1 MSNLEI
7 NLDDNCNHDWV
18 VYQTGYKVAEFY
30 SICTKCGSIKEDKDE
45 KRK

>member
-7 NLDDNCNHDWV
+7 NLDDNCNHNWV
-18 VYQTGYKVAEFY
+18 AYQTCYGSTRCY
-30 SICTKCGSIKEDKDE
+30 SICTKCGTIKEDKDE